1 MSGVD
6 NFTLCHSRAGG
17 DPSLMRYFT
26 KMSMDSRLREND
38 IVLLIRKKGFFNMDK
53 PLWQPK
59 HPHTTQLWQFMQKL
73 AQQHSVN
80 LPDYPALY
88 EFSIQN
94 PTLFW
99 PAVVD
104 FFQIPLTTPPTQIL
118 NEYTHMLDAQWFQ
131 GATLNFAEILLR
143 RRDDHPALISVDE
156 LGRRD
161 VITYQELYHRV
172 AACAAGL
179 KQAGVQAN
187 DRVAGVLPN
196 VAFTLIAM
204 LATTAI
210 GAIWSSCSPDFGAA
224 AIVDRLSQIEPK
236 LVFICDGHT
245 YQGKIHTATDKI
257 TAIQQ
262 QLPSLKQIVVYP
274 NLPQSPPLEPGAN
287 VLSLTAFLRPNQPL
301 DFTALPFDHPAY
313 ILFSSGTTGKPKC
326 IVHGAGGTLIQHV
339 KELGLHCDITPQDTM
354 LFYTTC
360 GWMMWNWMAS
370 TLALGATLVLYE
382 GSPGYPNAMHLFEI
396 LAKEQVTIFGTSA
409 KFIGTIE
416 KEGLSPHAT
425 HPLPDLRLIL
435 STGSPLMP
443 HHFDYVYKHIKQDIP
458 VASISGGTDIISC
471 FALANPLLPV
481 YSGELQS
488 IGLGMAVK
496 IFNDAGQSVIQEQG
510 ELVCTQAF
518 PSMPVSFW
526 QDPNKELY
534 RKTYFSQFPQIWV
547 HGDFAEITAHHGVII
562 YGRSDATLKPGGV
575 RIGTAEIYRQIE
587 HVPEVLDSI
596 VIGQPYQD
604 DVRVVLFVKL
614 KPGLTL
620 STELQQQIKQ
630 MIRNS
635 ASPRHVPAIILQ
647 VPDIPHT
654 INGKLVEI
662 AVRQVVEGLTVKNLD
677 SIANPEALEHFKHRP
692 ELQ

>member
-1 MSGVD
+1 
-6 NFTLCHSRAGG
+6 
-17 DPSLMRYFT
+17 
-26 KMSMDSRLREND
+26 MDT
-38 IVLLIRKKGFFNMDK
+38 

-59 HPHTTQLWQFMQKL
+59 HPQTTQLWQFMQQL
-73 AQQHSVN
+73 AQKHSLN

-88 EFSIQN
+88 EFSIRN
-94 PTLFW
+94 PHLFW
-99 PAVVD
+99 PTVLE
-104 FFQIPLTTPPTQIL
+104 FFQIAFTTPPTQVL
-118 NEYTHMLDAQWFQ
+118 NDYTHMLDAQWFV
-131 GATLNFAEILLR
+131 GGTLNFAEVLLR

-156 LGRRD
+156 LGRRE
-161 VITYQELYHRV
+161 VITYQALYHRV

-196 VAFTLIAM
+196 VAFTIIAM

-210 GAIWSSCSPDFGAA
+210 GAIWSSCSPDFGAS
-224 AIVDRLSQIEPK
+224 AIVDRLEQIEPK
-236 LVFICDGHT
+236 LLFICDGHS
-245 YQGKIHTATDKI
+245 YQGKIHPATDKI

-262 QLPSLKQIVVYP
+262 QLPSLKQIVIYP
-274 NLPQSPPLEPGAN
+274 NLPLSVVPEP
-287 VLSLTAFLRPNQPL
+287 VPDTLSLAEFLIPDQVLNFP
-301 DFTALPFDHPAY
+301 ALPFDHPAY

-326 IVHGAGGTLIQHV
+326 IVHSAGGTLIQHV
-339 KELGLHCDITPQDTM
+339 KELGLHCDITPRDIM

-382 GSPGYPNAMHLFEI
+382 GSPSYPNAMHLFEM
-396 LAKEQVTIFGTSA
+396 LAKEQVTVFGTSA
-409 KFIGTIE
+409 KFIATIE
-416 KEGLSPHAT
+416 KEGLRPHNT
-425 HPLPDLRLIL
+425 YPLPNLRLIL

-443 HHFDYVYKHIKQDIP
+443 HHFDYVYHHIKNDIP

-481 YSGELQS
+481 YSGELQG
-488 IGLGMAVK
+488 IGLGMAVH
-496 IFNDAGQSVIQEQG
+496 IFNEAGQPVIREQG

-526 QDPNKELY
+526 QDPHKELY
-534 RKTYFSQFPQIWV
+534 RKTYFNQFPDIWV
-547 HGDFAEITAHHGVII
+547 HGDFAEITEHHGVII

-587 HVPEVLDSI
+587 HVPDVLDAV

-614 KPGLTL
+614 KPGVSL
-620 STELQQQIKQ
+620 SAELQQQIKQ
-630 MIRNS
+630 MIKCS
-635 ASPRHVPAIILQ
+635 ASPRHVPALILQ

-662 AVRQVVEGLTVKNLD
+662 AVRQVVEGLPVKNLD
-677 SIANPEALEHFKHRP
+677 SIANPEALEHFKHRV